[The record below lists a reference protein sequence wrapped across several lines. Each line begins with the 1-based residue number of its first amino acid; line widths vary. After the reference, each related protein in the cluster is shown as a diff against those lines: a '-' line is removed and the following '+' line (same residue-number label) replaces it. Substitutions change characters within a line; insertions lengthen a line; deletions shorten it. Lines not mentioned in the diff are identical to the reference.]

1 MFVLM
6 FKAAALVLTGL
17 MIVTSSIVA
26 PAAENDPLRPPAMD
40 VTGVPAVPK
49 ALMDQL
55 RQYQSVRNAGFRGW
69 APDGKGILIQT
80 QFGNTMQLH
89 RVYEPGGRREQ
100 MTFLDEPTNGGF
112 LKGTTDCTLLLEL
125 SVGGNENNQLLRFDP
140 EEGRTIL
147 LTDGTSRHSIGPQAE
162 DGSFLIISHNARNGR
177 DMDLFR
183 LNPRNPASP
192 EKLMETENELWE
204 PTDLTQDGKKLLMV
218 RYVSI
223 NESYPAVFDL
233 ATKMR
238 TPIPPPPGSPAKV
251 SFGGLAFAPDGKTA
265 YVSCDAKGEFQQLAV
280 VDLATFE
287 YKSWLTE
294 DIPWNV
300 DSIEVDAKSGNVA
313 FTTNTDGGSDLYL
326 LENGQRRKLETPLGI
341 IEALRFSDDGTQ
353 LGFTL
358 SKPNAPADAYSIL
371 LAGGVLTR
379 WTYSE
384 VGGLNTSK
392 FIVPQRIQFPSFD
405 GRMIPAYSFKPK
417 TATAKT
423 PAPVLIN
430 IHGGPES
437 QYRPFFTGFDQLLL
451 NELGIAVIRP
461 NVRGSDGYGKT
472 YLQLDN
478 AEKREDSVKDIG
490 ALLDWIATQPD
501 LDQNRVAVY
510 GGSYGGYMVLAS
522 LTHFPDRI
530 KAGVDVVG
538 IANFVTFLK
547 NTSEYRR
554 DLRRAEYGDE
564 RDPEMLKVF
573 ERINPTNNAH
583 KIRSALL
590 VAHGKNDPRV
600 PFSEAEL
607 IAPLVR
613 KNNAPVWTAYA
624 DNEGHGFAKR
634 DNRDYVTAV
643 TAMFLK
649 EFLLTK

>member
-1 MFVLM
+1 MR
-6 FKAAALVLTGL
+6 KAAALAGL
-17 MIVTSSIVA
+17 MIINSTLAA
-26 PAAENDPLRPPAMD
+26 PAAETDPLRPPAMD
-40 VTGVPAVPK
+40 VSGVPAVPK
-49 ALMDQL
+49 ELMDQL

-100 MTFLDEPTNGGF
+100 MTFLDEPTDGRF
-112 LKGTTDCTLLLEL
+112 LKGTQDGTLLLQL
-125 SVGGNENNQLLRFDP
+125 SAGGNENNQLLRFDP
-140 EEGRTIL
+140 EDGRVIL
-147 LTDGTSRHSIGPQAE
+147 LTDGKSRHMVGPQAE
-162 DGSFLIISHNARNGR
+162 DGSFLVVAHNARNGR

-192 EKLMETENELWE
+192 EKLMEVENELWD
-204 PTDLTQDGKKLLMV
+204 PQDLSRDGQKLLMS

-223 NESYPAVFDL
+223 NESYPAVFDMT
-233 ATKMR
+233 TKVR
-238 TPIPPPPGSPAKV
+238 TPIPPPPGAPSKV
-251 SFGGLAFAPDGKTA
+251 SFGHLAFAPDGKTA
-265 YVSCDAKGEFQQLAV
+265 YVSCDARGEFLELAV
-280 VDLATFE
+280 VDLQSFE
-287 YKSWLTE
+287 YKAWLTS

-300 DSIEVDAKSGNVA
+300 DRIEVDSKTGNVA
-313 FTTNTDGGSDLYL
+313 FTVNADGASDLYVI
-326 LENGQRRKLETPLGI
+326 EGGQRRKLETPLGI
-341 IEALRFSDDGTQ
+341 IESLQFSDDGTQ
-353 LGFTL
+353 LGLTL
-358 SKPNAPADAYSIL
+358 GKPNAPADAYTML
-371 LAGGVLTR
+371 LNNGLLTR

-384 VGGLNTSK
+384 VGGLNPDR
-392 FIVPQRIQFPSFD
+392 FIVPERIQFPSFD
-405 GRMIPAYSFKPK
+405 GRNIPAYVFKPK
-417 TATAKT
+417 LATAKT
-423 PAPVLIN
+423 KAPVLIN

-501 LDQNRVAVY
+501 LDKDRVAVY

-522 LTHFPDRI
+522 LTHFPERI

-583 KIRSALL
+583 RIHSALM

-613 KNNAPVWTAYA
+613 KNNAPVWTVYA

-649 EFLLTK
+649 EFLLNR

>member
-1 MFVLM
+1 
-6 FKAAALVLTGL
+6 
-17 MIVTSSIVA
+17 
-26 PAAENDPLRPPAMD
+26 
-40 VTGVPAVPK
+40 
-49 ALMDQL
+49 MDQL
-55 RQYQSVRNAGFRGW
+55 RQYQSVRTAGFRGW

-80 QFGNTMQLH
+80 QFGNTSQLH
-89 RVYEPGGRREQ
+89 RVYTPGGRREQ
-100 MTFLDEPTNGGF
+100 MTFLDEPTDGTF
-112 LKGTTDCTLLLEL
+112 LKGTMDGTLLLQM
-125 SVGGNENNQLLRFDP
+125 SVGGNENNQLLRYDR
-140 EEGRTIL
+140 EDGRVL
-147 LTDGTSRHSIGPQAE
+147 MLTDGKSRHSVGPQAK
-162 DGSFLIISHNARNGR
+162 DGSFLIISHNARNSR
-177 DMDLFR
+177 DKDIFR
-183 LNPRNPASP
+183 MNPRNPASP
-192 EKLMETENELWE
+192 EKLMEADNELWNVTSISE
-204 PTDLTQDGKKLLMV
+204 DGTKLLMAK
-218 RYVSI
+218 YVSI
-223 NESYPAVFDL
+223 NESYPAIFDI
-233 ATKMR
+233 ASKTR
-238 TPIPPPPGSPAKV
+238 RPIPPPPGSPAKV
-251 SFGGLAFAPDGKTA
+251 SFGELAFAPDGKTA
-265 YVSCDAKGEFQQLAV
+265 YIACDAKSEFQQLAV
-280 VDLATFE
+280 VDLMTFQ
-287 YKSWLTE
+287 YKTWLTS
-294 DIPWNV
+294 DIPWNIDGIKV
-300 DSIEVDAKSGNVA
+300 NAKTGNVA
-313 FTTNTDGGSDLYL
+313 FTANADGASDLYVI
-326 LENGQRRKLETPLGI
+326 ENGQRRKLETPLGI
-341 IEALRFSDDGTQ
+341 IDSLSFSDDGAQ

-358 SKPNAPADAYSIL
+358 ARPDAPADAYSISL
-371 LAGGVLTR
+371 GDGVLTR

-384 VGGLNTSK
+384 VGGLNPAR
-392 FIVPQRIQFPSFD
+392 FIAPQRIQFPSFD
-405 GRMIPAYSFKPK
+405 QRKIPAYVFKPR

-437 QYRPFFTGFDQLLL
+437 QYRPLFTGFDQLLL
-451 NELGIAVIRP
+451 NELNIAVIRP

-501 LDQNRVAVY
+501 LDKNRVAVY

-573 ERINPTNNAH
+573 ERINPSNNAH
-583 KIRSALL
+583 KIRSALM

-613 KNNAPVWTAYA
+613 KNNAPVWTVYA

>member
-1 MFVLM
+1 M
-6 FKAAALVLTGL
+6 
-17 MIVTSSIVA
+17 MITSTVAA

-40 VTGVPAVPK
+40 VSGVPAVPK
-49 ALMDQL
+49 ELMDQL

-100 MTFLDEPTNGGF
+100 MTFLDEPTDGRF
-112 LKGTTDCTLLLEL
+112 LKGTQDGTLLLQL
-125 SVGGNENNQLLRFDP
+125 SAGGNENNQLLRFDR
-140 EEGRTIL
+140 EDGRVIL
-147 LTDGTSRHSIGPQAE
+147 LTDGTSRHTFGPQSE
-162 DGSFLIISHNARNGR
+162 DGSFLIVAHNARNGR

-183 LNPRNPASP
+183 LDPRNPASP
-192 EKLMETENELWE
+192 EKLMEVENELWD
-204 PTDLTQDGKKLLMV
+204 PQDLSLDGRKLLMS

-223 NESYPAVFDL
+223 NESYPAVFDMT
-233 ATKMR
+233 TKVR
-238 TPIPPPPGSPAKV
+238 TPIPPPPGAPGKV
-251 SFGGLAFAPDGKTA
+251 SFGHLAFAPDGKTA
-265 YVSCDAKGEFQQLAV
+265 YVSCDARGEFLELAV
-280 VDLATFE
+280 VDLQSFE
-287 YKSWLTE
+287 YKTWLTS
-294 DIPWNV
+294 DIRWNV
-300 DSIEVDAKSGNVA
+300 DRIEVDPKSGNVA
-313 FTTNTDGGSDLYL
+313 FTVNADGASDLYL
-326 LENGQRRKLETPLGI
+326 IEGRERRKLETPLGI
-341 IEALRFSDDGTQ
+341 IESLQFSDDGTQ

-358 SKPNAPADAYSIL
+358 AKPNAPADAYTIL
-371 LAGGVLTR
+371 LTNGVLTQ
-379 WTYSE
+379 WTHSE
-384 VGGLNTSK
+384 VGGLNPAR
-392 FIVPQRIQFPSFD
+392 FIVPERIQFPSFD
-405 GRMIPAYSFKPK
+405 GHHIPAYVFKPRSA
-417 TATAKT
+417 TATSK
-423 PAPVLIN
+423 APVLIN

-490 ALLDWIATQPD
+490 ALLDWIAAQPD
-501 LDQNRVAVY
+501 LDKDRVAVY

-522 LTHFPDRI
+522 LTHFPERI

-583 KIRSALL
+583 KIHSALM

-613 KNNAPVWTAYA
+613 KNNAPVWTVYA

-643 TAMFLK
+643 TAMFLR

>member
-1 MFVLM
+1 
-6 FKAAALVLTGL
+6 
-17 MIVTSSIVA
+17 
-26 PAAENDPLRPPAMD
+26 MD
-40 VTGVPAVPK
+40 VTGVPAIPK
-49 ALMDQL
+49 SLMEQL
-55 RQYQSVRNAGFRGW
+55 RQYQSVRTAGFRGW

-89 RVYEPGGRREQ
+89 RVYEPGGRRDQ
-100 MTFLDEPTNGGF
+100 QTFQEEPTDGAF
-112 LKGTTDCTLLLEL
+112 LKGTKDGTLLLQL

-140 EEGRTIL
+140 DAGRVL
-147 LTDGTSRHSIGPQAE
+147 MLTDGKSRHTIGPQSE

-183 LNPRNPASP
+183 MDPRNPASP
-192 EKLMETENELWE
+192 EKLMEADNELWNV
-204 PTDLTQDGKKLLMV
+204 TDVSRDGARLLMA

-223 NESYPAVFDL
+223 NETYPAVFDL
-233 ATKMR
+233 RTKKR
-238 TPIPPPPGSPAKV
+238 TAIAPPPGSPSRVA
-251 SFGGLAFAPDGKTA
+251 FGELKFAPDGRTA
-265 YVSCDAKGEFQQLAV
+265 YVACDARGEFQELAQL
-280 VDLATFE
+280 DLETLE
-287 YKSWLTE
+287 YRDWLTS

-300 DSIEVDAKSGNVA
+300 DAIEVEARTGDIA
-313 FTTNTDGGSDLYL
+313 FTVNNDGASDLYVIRSGKRSRL
-326 LENGQRRKLETPLGI
+326 KTPLGI
-341 IEALRFSDDGTQ
+341 IESLEFSPDGTQ
-353 LGFTL
+353 IGFTL
-358 SKPNAPADAYSIL
+358 SKPNAPGDAYSIS
-371 LAGGVLTR
+371 LADGVLTR
-379 WTYSE
+379 WTWSE
-384 VGGLNTSK
+384 VGGLNPDR
-392 FIVPQRIQFPSFD
+392 FIEPQRVQFPSFD
-405 GRMIPAYSFKPK
+405 GRNIPAYVFKPK
-417 TATAKT
+417 SAAART

-437 QYRPFFTGFDQLLL
+437 QYRPYFTGFDQLLL

-478 AEKREDSVKDIG
+478 AEKREDSVRDIG

-501 LDQNRVAVY
+501 LDKSRVAVY

-530 KAGVDVVG
+530 RAGIDVVG
-538 IANFVTFLK
+538 IANFVTFLR

-573 ERINPTNNAH
+573 ERINPSNNAH
-583 KIRSALL
+583 RIRSALM

-613 KNNAPVWTAYA
+613 RNGAPVWTVYA

-643 TAMFLK
+643 TAIFLK
-649 EFLLTK
+649 EFLLTPQ

>member
-1 MFVLM
+1 
-6 FKAAALVLTGL
+6 
-17 MIVTSSIVA
+17 
-26 PAAENDPLRPPAMD
+26 MD
-40 VTGVPAVPK
+40 VSGVPAVPK

-69 APDGKGILIQT
+69 SPDGKGILIQT

-100 MTFLDEPTNGGF
+100 MTFLDEPTDGTF
-112 LKGTTDCTLLLEL
+112 LKGAKDGTLLLQL
-125 SVGGNENNQLLRFDP
+125 SIGGNENTQLLRYDRD
-140 EEGRTIL
+140 EGRVIL
-147 LTDGTSRHSIGPQAE
+147 LTDGVSRHSIGPQAD
-162 DGSFLIISHNARNGR
+162 DGSFLIISHNARNKR

-183 LNPRNPASP
+183 LDPRNPASP
-192 EKLMETENELWE
+192 EKLMEVENELWE
-204 PTDLTQDGKKLLMV
+204 PQDLTADGKKLLMIK
-218 RYVSI
+218 YVSI
-223 NESYPAVFDL
+223 NESYPAVFDM
-233 ATKMR
+233 ATKKR
-238 TPIPPPPGSPAKV
+238 TPIPPPKGAPAKV
-251 SFGGLAFAPDGKTA
+251 AFGQIAFAPDGKTA
-265 YVSCDAKGEFQQLAV
+265 YVTCDAKSEFQELAV

-287 YKSWLTE
+287 YKSWLTS
-294 DIPWNV
+294 DIKWNV
-300 DSIEVDAKSGNVA
+300 DGVEVDSKTGNVA
-313 FTTNTDGGSDLYL
+313 FTVNNDGASDLYL
-326 LENGQRRKLETPLGI
+326 IEGGKRRKLETPLGI
-341 IEALRFSDDGTQ
+341 VESLRFNDDGSK

-358 SKPNAPADAYSIL
+358 SKPNAPADAYSIAL
-371 LAGGVLTR
+371 KEGALTR

-384 VGGLNTSK
+384 VGGLNPDR
-392 FIVPQRIQFPSFD
+392 FIVPERVHFPSFD
-405 GRMIPAYSFKPK
+405 GQTIPAYVFKPK
-417 TATAKT
+417 SATNKT

-490 ALLDWIATQPD
+490 ALLDWIAKQPD
-501 LDQNRVAVY
+501 LDKNRVAVY

-530 KAGVDVVG
+530 KAGVDIVG

-583 KIRSALL
+583 KIRSALM

>member
-1 MFVLM
+1 MLKTALLTALM
-6 FKAAALVLTGL
+6 V
-17 MIVTSSIVA
+17 ITSTVIT
-26 PAAENDPLRPPAMD
+26 PAAENDPYRPPAMD
-40 VTGVPAVPK
+40 VTSVPAVPK
-49 ALMDQL
+49 TLMDQL
-55 RQYQSVRNAGFRGW
+55 RQYQSVRNAAFRGW
-69 APDGKGILIQT
+69 SPDGKGILIQT
-80 QFGNTMQLH
+80 QFGNTSQLH

-100 MTFLDEPTNGGF
+100 MTFLEEPTDGTF
-112 LKGTTDCTLLLEL
+112 LKGTKDGTLLLQM
-125 SVGGNENNQLLRFDP
+125 SVGGNENNQLLRYDR
-140 EEGRTIL
+140 EDGRVL
-147 LTDGTSRHSIGPQAE
+147 MLTDGKSRHSVGPQAD

-177 DMDLFR
+177 DMDIFR
-183 LNPRNPASP
+183 MDPRNPASP
-192 EKLMETENELWE
+192 EKLMEAENELWNV
-204 PTDLTQDGKKLLMV
+204 TDMSKDKSKLLMAK
-218 RYVSI
+218 YVSI
-223 NESYPAVFDL
+223 NESYPAVFDI
-233 ATKMR
+233 ATKTR

-251 SFGGLAFAPDGKTA
+251 AFGELAFAPDGKTA
-265 YVSCDAKGEFQQLAV
+265 YVACDAKSEFQELAV

-287 YKSWLTE
+287 YKAWLTS
-294 DIPWNV
+294 DIPWNI
-300 DSIEVDAKSGNVA
+300 DGIEVDEKTGSVA
-313 FTTNTDGGSDLYL
+313 FTTNTDGASDLYL
-326 LENGQRRKLETPLGI
+326 IENGQRRKLDTPLGI
-341 IEALRFSDDGTQ
+341 IDSLKFNDDGTQ

-358 SKPNAPADAYSIL
+358 SKPNAPADAYSISL
-371 LAGGVLTR
+371 KDGRLTR

-384 VGGLNTSK
+384 VGGLNPDR
-392 FIVPQRIQFPSFD
+392 FVVPQRVQFPSFD
-405 GRMIPAYSFKPK
+405 NRTIPAYVFKPK
-417 TATAKT
+417 AATAKT

-437 QYRPFFTGFDQLLL
+437 QYRPIFTGFDQLLL

-461 NVRGSDGYGKT
+461 NVRGSNGYGKT

-501 LDQNRVAVY
+501 LDKNRVAVY

-573 ERINPTNNAH
+573 ERINPSNNAH
-583 KIRSALL
+583 KIRSALM

-613 KNNAPVWTAYA
+613 KNNAPVWTVYA

>member
-1 MFVLM
+1 MVLAST
-6 FKAAALVLTGL
+6 AASPAF
-17 MIVTSSIVA
+17 
-26 PAAENDPLRPPAMD
+26 AAENDPYRPPAMD
-40 VTGVPAVPK
+40 VSGVPAVPK

-80 QFGNTMQLH
+80 QFGNTTQLH

-100 MTFLDEPTNGGF
+100 MTFLDEPTDGTF
-112 LKGTTDCTLLLEL
+112 LKGTKDGTLLLQL
-125 SVGGNENNQLLRFDP
+125 SVGGNENNQLLRYDRD
-140 EEGRTIL
+140 EGRVIL
-147 LTDGTSRHSIGPQAE
+147 LTDGVSRHSVGPQAE
-162 DGSFLIISHNARNGR
+162 DGSFLIISHNARNKR

-183 LNPRNPASP
+183 LDPRNPASP
-192 EKLMETENELWE
+192 EKLMEVENELWD
-204 PTDLTQDGKKLLMV
+204 PQDLSLDGKKLLMIK
-218 RYVSI
+218 YVSI
-223 NESYPAVFDL
+223 NESYPAVFDM
-233 ATKMR
+233 ATKKR
-238 TPIPPPPGSPAKV
+238 TPIPPPKDAPAKV
-251 SFGGLAFAPDGKTA
+251 AFGQLAFAPDGKTA
-265 YVSCDAKGEFQQLAV
+265 YVTCDAKSEFQELAA
-280 VDLATFE
+280 VDLGTFE
-287 YKSWLTE
+287 YKAWLTS
-294 DIPWNV
+294 DIKWNV
-300 DSIEVDAKSGNVA
+300 DGIEVDSKSGNVA
-313 FTTNTDGGSDLYL
+313 FTVNNDGASDLYL
-326 LENGQRRKLETPLGI
+326 IEGGKRRKLETPLGI
-341 IEALRFSDDGTQ
+341 IESLKFSDDGAK

-358 SKPNAPADAYSIL
+358 SKPNAPADAHSITL
-371 LAGGVLTR
+371 KDGSLTR
-379 WTYSE
+379 WTFSE
-384 VGGLNTSK
+384 VGGLNPDR
-392 FIVPQRIQFPSFD
+392 FIVPERVQFPSFD
-405 GRMIPAYSFKPK
+405 GRNVPAYVFKPK
-417 TATAKT
+417 SATEKT

-490 ALLDWIATQPD
+490 ALLDWIAKQPD
-501 LDQNRVAVY
+501 LDKNHVAVY

-564 RDPEMLKVF
+564 RDPEMMKVF

-583 KIRSALL
+583 KIRSALM

-613 KNNAPVWTAYA
+613 KNNAPVWTVYA

>member
-1 MFVLM
+1 MPKTALLTALM
-6 FKAAALVLTGL
+6 V
-17 MIVTSSIVA
+17 ITSTVIT
-26 PAAENDPLRPPAMD
+26 PAAENDPYRPPAMD

-49 ALMDQL
+49 TLMDQL
-55 RQYQSVRNAGFRGW
+55 RQYQSVRNAAFRGW
-69 APDGKGILIQT
+69 SPDGKGILIQT
-80 QFGNTMQLH
+80 QFGNTSQLH

-100 MTFLDEPTNGGF
+100 MTFLEEPTDGTF
-112 LKGTTDCTLLLEL
+112 LKGTKDGTLLLQM
-125 SVGGNENNQLLRFDP
+125 SVGGNENNQLLRYDRDD
-140 EEGRTIL
+140 GRVL
-147 LTDGTSRHSIGPQAE
+147 MLTDGKSRHSVGPQAD

-177 DMDLFR
+177 DMDIFR
-183 LNPRNPASP
+183 MDPRNPASP
-192 EKLMETENELWE
+192 EKLMEADNELWNV
-204 PTDLTQDGKKLLMV
+204 TDLSKDKSKLLMAK
-218 RYVSI
+218 YVSI
-223 NESYPAVFDL
+223 NESYPAVFDIT
-233 ATKMR
+233 TKTR

-251 SFGGLAFAPDGKTA
+251 AFGELAFAPDGKTA
-265 YVSCDAKGEFQQLAV
+265 YVACDAKSEFQELAV

-287 YKSWLTE
+287 YKAWLTS
-294 DIPWNV
+294 DIPWNI
-300 DSIEVDAKSGNVA
+300 DGIEVDEKTGSVA
-313 FTTNTDGGSDLYL
+313 FTTNSDGASDLYL
-326 LENGQRRKLETPLGI
+326 IENGQRRKLDTPLGI
-341 IEALRFSDDGTQ
+341 IDSLKFNSDGTQ

-358 SKPNAPADAYSIL
+358 SKPNAPADAYSISL
-371 LAGGVLTR
+371 KDGRLTR

-384 VGGLNTSK
+384 VGGLNPDR
-392 FIVPQRIQFPSFD
+392 FVVPQRVQFPSFD
-405 GRMIPAYSFKPK
+405 NRTIPAYVFKSK
-417 TATAKT
+417 SAAAKT

-437 QYRPFFTGFDQLLL
+437 QYRPIFTGFDQLLL

-501 LDQNRVAVY
+501 LDRNRVAVY

-573 ERINPTNNAH
+573 ERINPSNNAH
-583 KIRSALL
+583 KIRSALM

-613 KNNAPVWTAYA
+613 KNNAPVWTVYA
-624 DNEGHGFAKR
+624 DNEGHGIAKR